1 MDPLKERIYRWAV
14 GRARGVPPG
23 PVAVT
28 APELLYYLWKR
39 GGMARLRG
47 LCWQPR
53 LGRSGGRLFVGR
65 GVELLFPRR
74 ISVGRNVRIG
84 DHAYVNGLSR
94 DGVRLGDNVRLREH
108 VWIQATAGLTDLGV
122 GLTVGDNT
130 YIGPRCVLGAGGGIA
145 IGANVTLGAGVD
157 LLAEDHRF
165 ADALT
170 LISEQGVSRRGIA
183 LDDDVWIG
191 NRAIVLDG
199 VRVGRGAVV
208 GAGAVVTRDVAPLA
222 VVAGNPARPIG
233 RRAAGQAGPQPA
245 AGSGG
250 A

>member
-1 MDPLKERIYRWAV
+1 MDPLKDRLYRWAV
-14 GRARGVPPG
+14 GRERGVSPG
-23 PVAVT
+23 PVAVS
-28 APELLYYLWKR
+28 AADVVYYLWKR

-53 LGRSGGRLFVGR
+53 LMRSGGRLFVGR
-65 GVELLFPRR
+65 RVDFLFPRQ
-74 ISVGRNVRIG
+74 IAVGRNVRIG
-84 DHAYVNGLSR
+84 DHAHVNGLSR
-94 DGVRLGDNVRLREH
+94 DGVRFGDNVRVREH

-122 GLTVGDNT
+122 GLAVGDNT

-170 LISEQGVSRRGIA
+170 LISEQGVSRRGIV

-199 VRVGRGAVV
+199 VRVGRGAVI
-208 GAGAVVTRDVAPLA
+208 GAGSVVTRDVAPLA

-233 RRAAGQAGPQPA
+233 RRAAGQAGPAQPA
-245 AGSGG
+245 AGSGP
-250 A
+250 